1 MAGKDQCYITNASGE
16 YLNATVKW
24 DSTAAS
30 NSQVTVYTNVSSTGG
45 WRLKKGSTVYF
56 DKVGN
61 FTGSFQGTIGS
72 TYQFQLWDKVE
83 QKYQVDNFTL
93 TNDSGGSGGSET
105 PSIPG
110 IPSIPEYGF
119 VLLFSEN
126 DYIWDSFPEPMY
138 GLKTEEYVSTL
149 TLPTPRRDTTQEE
162 FTFTITG
169 YANGG
174 GQDST
179 ATAKR
184 IIKTIYSGS
193 WNTLANGKGN
203 SYDFGS
209 SQGLSVFLSGVL
221 YAQQTY
227 EDLSPTYQ
235 NNSVSVLTIPEPPQS
250 KSKTYTITYEPS
262 GGTLEQ
268 LSEVVEENITYSF
281 VKWTKDQEGLID
293 ASELTV
299 TSPTVYAQWQE
310 NKEGGTL
317 VLPQPT
323 KLGYVF
329 RGWSEYSDGSEM
341 KPAGYTLEVSKD
353 LKLFAFWEK
362 KSLGN
367 IYIHDGVQW
376 KRVLT

>member
-1 MAGKDQCYITNASGE
+1 MGNQSCYITTAGGE
-16 YLNATVKW
+16 YLNATVNW
-24 DSTAAS
+24 DSTTAS
-30 NSQVTVYTNVSSTGG
+30 NSNVTVYINVSSTGG
-45 WRLKKGSTVYF
+45 WRLKKGATVYF

-61 FTGSFQGTIGS
+61 FTGSFQGTIGL
-72 TYQFQLWDKVE
+72 TYQFQLWDQVE
-83 QKYQVDNFTL
+83 QKYQLSNFTL
-93 TNDSGGSGGSET
+93 TNDSGGSGGSGT
-105 PSIPG
+105 PSIP
-110 IPSIPEYGF
+110 SVPENVF
-119 VLLFSEN
+119 ILLFSEN

-138 GLKTEEYVSTL
+138 GFKTEGYVN

-179 ATAKR
+179 ETAKR
-184 IIKTIYSGS
+184 VIKTTYSGS
-193 WNTLANGKGN
+193 WNTRADGNGN

-227 EDLSPTYQ
+227 EDLKPEYQ
-235 NNSVSVLTIPEPPQS
+235 NNNVSALTIPEPPQS

-281 VKWTKDQEGLID
+281 VKWTKDQDGLID
-293 ASELTV
+293 ASKLTE
-299 TSPTVYAQWQE
+299 TSPVVYAQWQE